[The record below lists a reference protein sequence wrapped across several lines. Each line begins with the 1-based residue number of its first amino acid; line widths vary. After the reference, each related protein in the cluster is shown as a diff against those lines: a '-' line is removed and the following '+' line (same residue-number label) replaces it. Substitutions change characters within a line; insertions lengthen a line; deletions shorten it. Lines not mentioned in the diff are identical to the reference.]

1 MCMACDLLQGVELD
15 AAAGDAQAVRDPVHL
30 PSSRD
35 AVPLA
40 RLFPAFGVPLHGRV
54 RRCPPAR
61 GNGHATASPRAPTEL
76 VAAAIEDFRHF
87 WQGKLEGII
96 DAPLRYLVA
105 LPTPF
110 TQLQAAAPGDPDPQ
124 AWQALQQQCLQSLQA
139 LLQDIPPEQLAIQWD
154 APAELRLWET
164 RGRDLTAPRGVPERV
179 LEQFV
184 RLYEALPSTVHT
196 GLHLCQG
203 PAGPSGASSLA
214 QAVRLAGAVIAS
226 TEREPGWLHFSV
238 PAEATDPEW
247 YAPLA
252 NLQLWPAME
261 VHVGVVQA
269 DCGAT
274 EAVNRLAAA
283 QAVLPWAAASLACTA
298 DPVQAL
304 PVLQRL

>member
-15 AAAGDAQAVRDPVHL
+15 APAGNQAVQDPVHL
-30 PSSRD
+30 PAARTEL
-35 AVPLA
+35 PLT
-40 RLFPAFGVPLHGRV
+40 RLFPGFGVPLHGRV
-54 RRCPPAR
+54 RRCPPAQ
-61 GNGHATASPRAPTEL
+61 GNGHATAMPRSPAEL
-76 VAAAIEDFRHF
+76 VTAAVEDFRHF
-87 WQGKLEGII
+87 WLAKLDGVI
-96 DAPLRYLVA
+96 DAELRYVVA

-110 TQLQAAAPGDPDPQ
+110 TQLQAAASGDPDAQ
-124 AWQALQQQCLQSLQA
+124 LWQALQQQCLQALHS
-139 LLQDIPPEQLAIQWD
+139 LLQSIPPGQLAIQWD

-164 RGRDLTAPRGVPERV
+164 RGRDLAAPRGVPERV

-184 RLYEALPSTVHT
+184 RLYEALPATVHV
-196 GLHLCQG
+196 GLHLCTG

-226 TEREPGWLHFSV
+226 TEREPGWLHFGV
-238 PAEATDPEW
+238 PADALQSDW

-274 EAVNRLAAA
+274 DAVNRLAAA
-283 QAVLPWAAASLACTA
+283 QAVLPWAAASLGCDA
-298 DPVQAL
+298 DPLQAL